1 MEMSN
6 LRPKEKHLM
15 PKRKL
20 ETASYKGDK
29 LLNKTTEILV
39 ICIQIKHGHRQRIYL
54 KIVTQKTDVINQ
66 SHNVIEHTGTLS

>member
-39 ICIQIKHGHRQRIYL
+39 ICIQIKHWYRQQI
-54 KIVTQKTDVINQ
+54 
-66 SHNVIEHTGTLS
+66 